1 MLTKYEY
8 FRSIFWAHHNLRYR
22 NKISKK
28 QKKML
33 QMHVAFLLSSKGW
46 IRHNKDI
53 GKVLHR
59 PKCGLLYLEFY
70 GRGWMYL

>member
-1 MLTKYEY
+1 
-8 FRSIFWAHHNLRYR
+8 
-22 NKISKK
+22 
-28 QKKML
+28 ML
-33 QMHVAFLLSSKGW
+33 QMHVAFVLSSKGW